1 MEDFTLYFELGLR
14 HIANLNA
21 MDHILFLL
29 ALISVFQFA
38 DLKKVIWLVTAFTI
52 GHSLTLALATFDIL
66 RINDAWV
73 EFLIP
78 VTILLTAIF
87 NLIKGKAVSKQR
99 MILPFILASL
109 FGFIHGLGFSN
120 YLRTLLASEEGVF
133 WPLFG
138 FNIGIE
144 LGQIAIVIVILILAQ
159 LIFQVTRFKHRDWIL
174 VVSGICMGGALI
186 LMKQSIFW

>member
-1 MEDFTLYFELGLR
+1 MGDFALYFELGLR

-21 MDHILFLL
+21 VDHILFLL

-38 DLKKVIWLVTAFTI
+38 DLKRVVILVTAFTI
-52 GHSLTLALATFDIL
+52 GHSITLALATFDIL
-66 RINDAWV
+66 SIEDEWV

-78 VTILLTAIF
+78 VTILITAVF
-87 NLIKGKAVSKQR
+87 NMVKGKAASKQR
-99 MILPFILASL
+99 MVLPFAMASF

-120 YLRTLLASEEGVF
+120 YLKTLLSNEESLF

-144 LGQIAIVIVILILAQ
+144 LGQIAIVLLILFLAQ
-159 LIFQVTRFKHRDWIL
+159 LMFQVLRFKHRDWIL
-174 VVSGICMGGALI
+174 VVSGICIGGALI

>member
-1 MEDFTLYFELGLR
+1 MEDFTLYLELGLR

-21 MDHILFLL
+21 LDHILFLL
-29 ALISVFQFA
+29 ALVSVFQFA
-38 DLKKVIWLVTAFTI
+38 DLKKVVLLVTAFTI
-52 GHSLTLALATFDIL
+52 GHSVTLALATFDIL
-66 RINDAWV
+66 RIEDVWV

-78 VTILLTAIF
+78 VTILITATF
-87 NLIKGKAVSKQR
+87 NLVKGKAVSKQR
-99 MILPFILASL
+99 MVLPFVMASF

-120 YLRTLLASEEGVF
+120 YLNTLLSNEESLF

-144 LGQIAIVIVILILAQ
+144 LGQIAIVLIILILAQ
-159 LIFQVTRFKHRDWIL
+159 LMFQVLRFKHRDWIL
-174 VVSGICMGGALI
+174 VISGVCIGGALI